1 MTLTL
6 PNEEDMLA
14 VIGNTAA
21 RAVTTEGG
29 DVATIDLIDDPWM
42 GEDIP
47 EAALKGLKVKLWHC
61 VVKQIGIRRKSKGGL
76 ILPDQTVADQ
86 EWTHGLCMVVKAGPA
101 CYRGKKFED
110 LGIEPEDAPKPG
122 ELYLFTARS
131 PERIKVADETF
142 ILVPDDALKVRV
154 DRKYI
159 NDISFKI

>member
-47 EAALKGLKVKLWHC
+47 EAVLKGLHLELWHC
-61 VVKQIGIRRKSKGGL
+61 LVKQIGIKRKKGSIL
-76 ILPDQTVADQ
+76 LPDQVVHDQ
-86 EWTHGLCMVVKAGPA
+86 EWTHGLCMVVHAGPA
-101 CYRGKKFED
+101 AYRGKKFED
-110 LGIEPEDAPKPG
+110 LGIKPEDAPKPG

-131 PERIKVADETF
+131 PERIKVNDQTF

-154 DRKYI
+154 ERQYI